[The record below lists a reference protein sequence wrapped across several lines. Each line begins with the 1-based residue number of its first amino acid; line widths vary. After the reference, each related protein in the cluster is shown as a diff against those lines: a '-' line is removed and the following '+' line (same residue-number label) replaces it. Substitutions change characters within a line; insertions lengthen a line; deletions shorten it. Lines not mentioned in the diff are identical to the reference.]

1 MSEEP
6 PEADGT
12 TLTATDAASL
22 TDAATELR
30 TGERDLFEYVDG
42 LVDRAEAVEPTVGAL
57 LAEPDRRE
65 RLTAAA
71 AAALRE
77 RHPDPNDR
85 PPLYGVPV
93 GVKDIFHVDGFP
105 TRAGSSL
112 PISALTG
119 AEAGVVSALREA
131 GALILGKT
139 VTTEFAYF
147 EPGPTRNPHDPERTP
162 GGSSSGSA
170 AAVAAG
176 ETPLALGSQTVGSVL
191 RPAAFCG
198 VVGFKPS
205 YGRVPIDGVLPLAE
219 SVDHVGAFTRD
230 VADVRAAA
238 PVLCETWNPVEDPER
253 PVLGVPDEAYLAQ
266 ASEAGRERFDAQVDA
281 LDAAGY
287 EVRRAEP
294 FGDIGAINE
303 RHNDLVAAEA
313 ALAHGEW
320 FRDYE
325 DRYAEATADLIR
337 EGHSVSVEGL
347 ADARA
352 GRRALRARLADAM
365 ADQGIDVWL
374 SPAAP
379 GPAPEGIGDTGDPV
393 MNLPWTHAG
402 VPAVALPGGRAEGLP
417 VGLQCAAAFG
427 DDERL
432 LAWADS
438 IAAALGDAS

>member
-1 MSEEP
+1 MSDEP
-6 PEADGT
+6 SETAET

-22 TDAATELR
+22 TDAATALR
-30 TGERDLFEYVDG
+30 TGERDLFEYVGG
-42 LVDRAEAVEPTVGAL
+42 LVDRAEAVEPTVRAL
-57 LAEPDRRE
+57 LPEPDRRE
-65 RLTAAA
+65 RVVAA
-71 AAALRE
+71 AAALRD

-105 TRAGSSL
+105 TRAGSEL
-112 PISALTG
+112 PVSELTG
-119 AEAGVVSALREA
+119 AEAAVVSALRDA

-176 ETPLALGSQTVGSVL
+176 ETPLALGSQTIGSVI

-205 YGRVPIDGVLPLAE
+205 YGRIPIDGVLPLAP

-238 PVLCETWNPVEDPER
+238 PVLCESWEPVEDPGR
-253 PVLGVPDEAYLAQ
+253 PVLGVPDGAYLAQ
-266 ASEAGRERFDAQVDA
+266 ASEAGRERFRAQVDA
-281 LDAAGY
+281 LEAAGY

-294 FGDIGAINE
+294 FDDIDAINE
-303 RHNDLVAAEA
+303 RHERLVAAEA

-320 FRDYE
+320 FRAHG
-325 DRYAEATADLIR
+325 DRYAESTADLVR
-337 EGHSVSVEGL
+337 EGHSVSVEEL

-352 GRRALRARLADAM
+352 GRRELRATLTDVMDA
-365 ADQGIDVWL
+365 AGIDVWL
-374 SPAAP
+374 SPSAP

-402 VPAVALPGGRAEGLP
+402 VPAVSLPGGRADGLP
-417 VGLQCAAAFG
+417 VGLQCAASFG

-432 LAWADS
+432 LAWAAS
-438 IAAALGDAS
+438 VAATLGDGS